1 MELSMMS
8 KQILHAGLD
17 MKQTMHLASKA
28 EQRARSRFIVGS
40 PCKFIRAL
48 DVLVHLVLPELI
60 ENIFP
65 ATARY
70 LRRTSPRWGQSW
82 RGWENTNE

>member
-1 MELSMMS
+1 MS
-8 KQILHAGLD
+8 KQVLHEGLNIR
-17 MKQTMHLASKA
+17 QTLHLASGA
-28 EQRARSRFIVGS
+28 ERRARSRFIVGS

-48 DVLVHLVLPELI
+48 DVLVHLVIPELI

-82 RGWENTNE
+82 RGWEHINE